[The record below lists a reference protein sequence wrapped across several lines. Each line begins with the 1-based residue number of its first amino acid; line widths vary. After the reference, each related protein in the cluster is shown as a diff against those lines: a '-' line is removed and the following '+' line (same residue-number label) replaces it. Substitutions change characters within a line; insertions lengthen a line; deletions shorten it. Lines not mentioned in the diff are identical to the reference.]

1 MIATAAGTYKA
12 LLAETAPEAIHTEA
26 QNEAAIRKIEEL
38 VKKGRVSVP
47 ERKLM
52 DLLTVLVEAF
62 EEEHYPLSRNVTP
75 LEALKELIE
84 ANGLKQK
91 DLMDVFGTP
100 SIVSEVLHGKR
111 NLTTEHIRRLSERF
125 NVSTDLFF

>member
-1 MIATAAGTYKA
+1 MTATAARAYKA

-26 QNEAAIRKIEEL
+26 ENEAAIRKIEGL
-38 VKKGRVSVP
+38 VNKGRLSVP

-52 DLLTVLVEAF
+52 DLLTVLVEAI
-62 EEEHYPLSRNVTP
+62 EEEHYSLSRKVTP
-75 LEALKELIE
+75 IEVLKELVE

-91 DLMDVFGTP
+91 DLMDVFSTP
-100 SIVSEVLHGKR
+100 SIVSEVLRGKR